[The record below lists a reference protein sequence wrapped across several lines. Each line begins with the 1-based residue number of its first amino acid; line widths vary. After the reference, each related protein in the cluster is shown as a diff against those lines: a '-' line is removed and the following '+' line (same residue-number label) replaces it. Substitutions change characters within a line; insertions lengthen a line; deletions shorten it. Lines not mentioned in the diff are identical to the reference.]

1 MILKLNLKVME
12 ELQNII
18 NDAETDYVTKRDRE
32 YSCRGTKEEVA
43 LAKHFQRLT
52 GRSRPDLT
60 SEALILE
67 DEADIVPERWEGRL
81 LK

>member
-1 MILKLNLKVME
+1 MKLQVME

-32 YSCRGTKEEVA
+32 FGNRGSKEEVA

-52 GRSRPDLT
+52 GRSNIDLT
-60 SEALILE
+60 SEALILD
-67 DEADIVPERWEGRL
+67 DEVDIVPER
-81 LK
+81 

>member
-1 MILKLNLKVME
+1 ME

-18 NDAETDYVTKRDRE
+18 NDAETDYVTKRDKDFGN
-32 YSCRGTKEEVA
+32 RGRKEEVT

-52 GRSRPDLT
+52 GRSSADLT

-67 DEADIVPERWEGRL
+67 DEMDIVPE
-81 LK
+81 K